1 MYNLVNI
8 HGAEIDFVPQNLKNY
23 ILNEFN
29 YTNNCGLK
37 LQSSGWVNRHGTT
50 LTEDE
55 NDQQN
60 REKSSTYKSKYDFG
74 GQFKDVG
81 GSYSAENITPTNS
94 NNNNQVDTTAV
105 AASNDNLTKIRA
117 YSSDTSKPPT
127 QEETTKGQRASIREL
142 HEGGMQRFVENPVER
157 IKERYWTPSSP
168 SEFSSEEIKV
178 YIECNDEAFYYRALP
193 ATLITGTVTLWG
205 AYTERLSPG
214 RFGYMPKLLLYTG
227 VAFVLGK
234 MSYGENCTQKF
245 LQQVPYGNQAQIIR
259 KNRGLAEP
267 LDPIIKEIES
277 SFSSDEAMKSF
288 VQSQESLSTV
298 SGLKALDTT
307 TSTST
312 EAQKP
317 TNLSKNKYGDV
328 GFELEK

>member
-1 MYNLVNI
+1 M
-8 HGAEIDFVPQNLKNY
+8 
-23 ILNEFN
+23 
-29 YTNNCGLK
+29 
-37 LQSSGWVNRHGTT
+37 
-50 LTEDE
+50 
-55 NDQQN
+55 
-60 REKSSTYKSKYDFG
+60 
-74 GQFKDVG
+74 
-81 GSYSAENITPTNS
+81 
-94 NNNNQVDTTAV
+94 DTTEV

-117 YSSDTSKPPT
+117 YSSDTSKPPS
-127 QEETTKGQRASIREL
+127 QEESTKGQRASIREL

-178 YIECNDEAFYYRALP
+178 YIECNNEAFYYRALP
-193 ATLITGTVTLWG
+193 ATMIVGTFTLWG

-214 RFGYMPKLLLYTG
+214 RFGYLPKLMLYTG

-245 LQQVPYGNQAQIIR
+245 LRQVPYGNQAQIIR

-267 LDPIIKEIES
+267 ALDPLIKEIES

-298 SGLKALDTT
+298 SGLRALDTT
-307 TSTST
+307 SSTTSQT
-312 EAQKP
+312 
-317 TNLSKNKYGDV
+317 LSKNKYGDV